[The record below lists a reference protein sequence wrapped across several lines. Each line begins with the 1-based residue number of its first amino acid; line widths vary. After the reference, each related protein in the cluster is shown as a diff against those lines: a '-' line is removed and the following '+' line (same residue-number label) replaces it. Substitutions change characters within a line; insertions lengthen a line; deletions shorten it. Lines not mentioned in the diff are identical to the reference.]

1 MELSELK
8 LIAASNLINLRTRA
22 GLTQAEL
29 GTKLN
34 YSDKN
39 ISKWERG
46 ESIPDAFVLT
56 QLAELYGVKVDYIL
70 TPHDSVDAPQ
80 GMPVEIPEEDMPKY
94 SAEIII
100 AIALLSIMTAAL
112 TAFVILWLCG
122 IMEWRVFLIGA
133 SLSLLTYLVLD
144 CVFYKAKHLQYILS
158 AFVISLF
165 VLGYFIKRGTN
176 PWQLFLICAPAV
188 ALVFLSC
195 NVRLEKPKLHKKRTK

>member
-8 LIAASNLINLRTRA
+8 LTAAGNLIRLRTQA

-29 GTKLN
+29 GARLN

-46 ESIPDAFVLT
+46 ESIPDAYVLKR
-56 QLAELYGVKVDYIL
+56 LSELYGVTVDYIL
-70 TPHDSVDAPQ
+70 SSHDTVDAPD
-80 GMPVEIPEEDMPKY
+80 GMPIELPEESMPKY

-100 AIALLSIMTAAL
+100 AIAVLSIMTAAL

-122 IMEWRVFLIGA
+122 IMEWRVFLIGT

-144 CVFYKAKHLQYILS
+144 CVFYKAKHLQYILA
-158 AFVISLF
+158 AFVVSLF
-165 VLGYFIKRGTN
+165 VSGYYVKPGAN
-176 PWQLFLICAPAV
+176 AWQLFLICIPAV

-195 NVRLEKPKLHKKRTK
+195 NVRKKRPKTNKNRTK

>member
-8 LIAASNLINLRTRA
+8 LITASNLINLRTRA

-29 GTKLN
+29 GARLN

-46 ESIPDAFVLT
+46 EGIPDAFVLT
-56 QLAELYGVKVDYIL
+56 QLSELYGVSVDYIL
-70 TPHDSVDAPQ
+70 TAHDSWEAPD
-80 GMPVEIPEEDMPKY
+80 GLPVENGEEDLPKY

-100 AIALLSIMTAAL
+100 AIAILSIMTAAL
-112 TAFVILWLCG
+112 TAFVVLWLCG
-122 IMEWRVFLIGA
+122 IMEWRVFLIGV
-133 SLSLLTYLVLD
+133 SLALLTYLVLD

-158 AFVISLF
+158 AFVVSLF
-165 VLGYFIKRGTN
+165 VLGYFVKPDAN
-176 PWQLFLICAPAV
+176 AWQLFLICIPAV

-195 NVRLEKPKLHKKRTK
+195 NVRIKRPKLHKKRIK

>member
-1 MELSELK
+1 MELSELR
-8 LIAASNLINLRTRA
+8 LTTASNLINLRTRA

-29 GTKLN
+29 GSRLN

-56 QLAELYGVKVDYIL
+56 QLAELYGVTVDYIL
-70 TPHDSVDAPQ
+70 TPHDSVEAPE
-80 GMPVEIPEEDMPKY
+80 GMPVEVPEEDQPRY

-100 AIALLSIMTAAL
+100 AIAILSVMTAAL

-122 IMEWRVFLIGA
+122 IMEWRVFLIGI

-144 CVFYKAKHLQYILS
+144 CVFHKAKHLQYILS
-158 AFVISLF
+158 AFVVSLF
-165 VLGYFIKRGTN
+165 VLGYFVRPDAN
-176 PWQLFLICAPAV
+176 AWQLFLICAPAV
-188 ALVFLSC
+188 ALVFLGC
-195 NVRLEKPKLHKKRTK
+195 NVRIKKPKVHKRKTK

>member
-8 LIAASNLINLRTRA
+8 LITASNLINLRTRA

-46 ESIPDAFVLT
+46 ESIPDAFVFT
-56 QLAELYGVKVDYIL
+56 QLAELYGVTVDYIL
-70 TPHDSVDAPQ
+70 TSHDSVDAPD
-80 GMPVEIPEEDMPKY
+80 GMPVEIPEEDQPKY

-100 AIALLSIMTAAL
+100 AIAVLSVMTAAL

-122 IMEWRVFLIGA
+122 IIEWRVFLIGV

-144 CVFYKAKHLQYILS
+144 CVFYKAKHLQYILA
-158 AFVISLF
+158 AFVVSLF
-165 VLGYFIKRGTN
+165 ALGYFIN
-176 PWQLFLICAPAV
+176 PGANAWQLFLICIPAI
-188 ALVFLSC
+188 ALVFLGC
-195 NVRLEKPKLHKKRTK
+195 NVRIKKPKLRKKRIK